1 MLYCDASLRS
11 TFNGENLPW
20 PHTCRPS
27 VPHFYLCDK
36 LGRLH
41 ANAELDVVGVAGVDL
56 RLKVHLCL
64 HFHLLRQLHGRLTP
78 RELRKEGCLV
88 DLGFSLRRGLQGDT
102 SRQ

>member
-1 MLYCDASLRS
+1 MALFRLSCDASLGS

-20 PHTCRPS
+20 HLS

-56 RLKVHLCL
+56 RLEVHLCL

-78 RELRKEGCLV
+78 RELRKDGCLV
-88 DLGFSLRRGLQGDT
+88 DYLS
-102 SRQ
+102 